1 MSRSIYP
8 ALSGAKVAWKQMEMV
23 SNNLANVTSDGFKQ
37 HRMALTS
44 KRVNENV
51 LGNSFVAVAETVHD
65 MSDGTLETTGVD
77 THLALRGRAFFVVQ
91 TDQGDV
97 LQRSGNFRMNS
108 EGQLVNQRGQPVLTD
123 AGPLEIPDRERIV
136 IDKQGVVR
144 TEDGGELGRLRIV
157 DAEAVSPLG
166 NGQWRAEGGTLPAE
180 DNVQVLQGSL
190 EKSNAD
196 PIRGMLELVEA
207 SRYFEA
213 YQKTMQT
220 SDELDSR
227 SNELM
232 RKSR

>member
-23 SNNLANVTSDGFKQ
+23 SNNLANATSDGFKQ
-37 HRMALTS
+37 HRMSLTS

-51 LGNSFVAVAETVHD
+51 LGNSYVAVAETVHD
-65 MSDGTLETTGVD
+65 MSDGTLQSTGVD
-77 THLALRGRAFFVVQ
+77 THLALRGRGFFVVQ
-91 TDQGDV
+91 TDDGDV
-97 LQRSGNFRMNS
+97 LQRSGNFRMDS

-144 TEDGGELGRLRIV
+144 TEDGGELGRLRVV
-157 DAEAVSPLG
+157 DADAVSPLG
-166 NGQWRAEGGTLPAE
+166 NGQWRADDGTRPA
-180 DNVQVLQGSL
+180 DDGVQVLQGSL

-213 YQKTMQT
+213 YQKTMET

>member
-1 MSRSIYP
+1 
-8 ALSGAKVAWKQMEMV
+8 
-23 SNNLANVTSDGFKQ
+23 
-37 HRMALTS
+37 
-44 KRVNENV
+44 
-51 LGNSFVAVAETVHD
+51 
-65 MSDGTLETTGVD
+65 MSDGTLESTGVD
-77 THLALRGRAFFVVQ
+77 THLAIRGRGFFVVQ
-91 TDQGDV
+91 TEEGDV

-144 TEDGGELGRLRIV
+144 TEEGGEIGRLRVV
-157 DAEAVSPLG
+157 DAEALSPLG
-166 NGQWRAEGGTLPAE
+166 HGQWQAEGGTRAV
-180 DNVQVLQGSL
+180 DDSVQVLQGSL

-220 SDELDSR
+220 SDELDGR

>member
-23 SNNLANVTSDGFKQ
+23 SNNLANATSDGFKQ

-44 KRVNENV
+44 KRVNENA
-51 LGNSFVAVAETVHD
+51 LGNSYVAVAETVHD
-65 MSDGTLETTGVD
+65 MSDGTLESTGVD
-77 THLALRGRAFFVVQ
+77 TNLALRGRGFFVVQ
-91 TDQGDV
+91 TEGGQV
-97 LQRSGNFRMNS
+97 LQRAGNFRMNS
-108 EGQLVNQRGQPVLTD
+108 DGELVNQRGQPVLTD

-144 TEDGGELGRLRIV
+144 TEGGGELGRLRIV
-157 DAEAVSPLG
+157 DAEEVSPLG
-166 NGQWRAEGGTLPAE
+166 NGQWRADGGTVPAE
-180 DNVQVLQGSL
+180 DTVQVLQGAL

-196 PIRGMLELVEA
+196 PIRGMIELVEA

-213 YQKTMQT
+213 YQKAMRT
-220 SDELDSR
+220 SDELDGR
-227 SNELM
+227 SNDLM

>member
-23 SNNLANVTSDGFKQ
+23 SNNLANATSDGFKQ
-37 HRMALTS
+37 HRLSLSS
-44 KRVNENV
+44 KRFNDNV
-51 LGNSFVAVAETVHD
+51 LGYSFVAVAETVHD

-77 THLALRGRAFFVVQ
+77 THLALRGRGFFVVQ
-91 TDQGDV
+91 TDDGEL

-136 IDKQGVVR
+136 IDKKGVVR
-144 TEDGGELGRLRIV
+144 TEDGGEVGQIRIV
-157 DAEAVSPLG
+157 DAEAVTPMG
-166 NGQWRAEGGTLPAE
+166 HGQWRADEATAPAE
-180 DNVQVLQGSL
+180 DTVQVLQGSL

>member
-1 MSRSIYP
+1 MSSTIYSS
-8 ALSGAKVAWKQMEMV
+8 LSGAKAAWSEMEMV
-23 SNNLANVTSDGFKQ
+23 SNNLANATSDGFKQ
-37 HRMALTS
+37 HRMSLTS

-51 LGNSFVAVAETVHD
+51 LGNSYVAVAETVHD
-65 MSDGTLETTGVD
+65 MSDGTLQSTGVD
-77 THLALRGRAFFVVQ
+77 THLALRGRGFFVVQ
-91 TDQGDV
+91 TDDGDV
-97 LQRSGNFRMNS
+97 LQRSGNFRMDS

-136 IDKQGVVR
+136 IDKKGVVR
-144 TEDGGELGRLRIV
+144 TEDGGELGRLRVV
-157 DAEAVSPLG
+157 DADAVSPLG
-166 NGQWRAEGGTLPAE
+166 NGQWRADGGTRPA
-180 DNVQVLQGSL
+180 DDSVQILQGSL